1 MNYLEIKTLGELK
14 KSPYKSKSIKQ
25 EMRDNLITFI
35 KSGKSFSPEIL
46 GYDDSV
52 FPQLQNAVLARHDFI
67 LLGLRGQGKSKLIKS
82 LVNLLD
88 EYIPVVSGSPLNE
101 DPFEPILKRTKR
113 LIEEK
118 GDYTP
123 ISWMHRSERF
133 SEKLAT
139 PDVSISD
146 LIGDI
151 DPIKASV
158 EKLNF
163 SDPDVIDF
171 GLIPKANRCIFA
183 INELA
188 DLQPRIQVGLFNM
201 MEEKSIQIKGFPI
214 QFSLDSCLV
223 YTANPED
230 YTARGS
236 IITPLKDRIDS
247 QIITHY
253 PVTRLLGIDIIKQ
266 EVNSFYVSEYFDQ
279 IPKLIFEIVEQIAIE
294 ARKSDI
300 VDQASGVSARLSIS
314 AMENIIAF
322 AEQRS
327 FKNNDLFNIR
337 MTDLYAAVPAIT
349 GKIELLYEGEQEG
362 VITIAENL
370 IAKSVRT
377 LFEEYVPIEKEE
389 SDFYQEVDA
398 LKSWFINHKL
408 EINDQTT
415 NIEFL
420 ASFRS
425 VNSLEELTKKYLE
438 EMFATERLLA
448 LGMQFI
454 LEGLVM
460 TSHLSK
466 FRSTGMLSYADMMGG
481 MFSK

>member
-1 MNYLEIKTLGELK
+1 MNYSDVKTLGDLRK
-14 KSPYKSKSIKQ
+14 TDYKSKPIKQ
-25 EMRDNLITFI
+25 EMRDNLIGFI
-35 KSGKSFSPEIL
+35 KSGKSFSPEVL

-88 EYIPVVSGSPLNE
+88 EYIPVVEGSPLNE
-101 DPFEPILKRTKR
+101 DPYVPILKRTKR
-113 LIEEK
+113 LIDEK
-118 GDYTP
+118 GDDTP
-123 ISWMHRSERF
+123 VSWMHRSERF

-151 DPIKASV
+151 DPIKASI
-158 EKLNF
+158 EKLSF

-188 DLQPRIQVGLFNM
+188 DLQPRIQVGLFNI
-201 MEEKSIQIKGFPI
+201 MEEKSVQIKGFPV
-214 QFSLDSCLV
+214 QFPLDSCLV

-253 PVTRLLGIDIIKQ
+253 PITRSLGIDIVKQ
-266 EVNSFYVSEYFDQ
+266 EVNSFYVSEYFHQ
-279 IPKLIFEIVEQIAIE
+279 IPKLVFELIEQIAIE
-294 ARKSDI
+294 ARHSDL

-314 AMENIIAF
+314 AMENVIAF
-322 AEQRS
+322 AEQRAL
-327 FKNNDLFNIR
+327 KNDELFNIR
-337 MTDLYAAVPAIT
+337 VTDLYAAVPAIT

-370 IAKSVRT
+370 ISRAVRT
-377 LFEEYVPIEKEE
+377 LFEEYLPIEKED
-389 SDFYQEVDA
+389 SDFYQEVEA

-408 EINDQTT
+408 EINDTTT
-415 NIEFL
+415 NEEFL
-420 ASFRS
+420 EAFRS
-425 VNSLEELTKKYLE
+425 VNSLEKLTKKHLE
-438 EMFATERLLA
+438 EMFSTERLLA
-448 LGMQFI
+448 FGMQFI

-481 MFSK
+481 MFSG